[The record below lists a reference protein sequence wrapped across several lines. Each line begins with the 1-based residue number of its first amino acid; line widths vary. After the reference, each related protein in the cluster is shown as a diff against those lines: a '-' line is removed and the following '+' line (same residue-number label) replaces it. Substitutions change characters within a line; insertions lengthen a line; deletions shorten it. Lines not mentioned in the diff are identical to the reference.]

1 MTIVSTINSTTRRV
15 PTWALYIA
23 LAVPAVW
30 LTYALFTNQLG
41 SDPIRTYEHE
51 IGEWALKLIIAGL
64 MITPLRDWFKLNL
77 VKFRRAIGLMA
88 FLYAFLHLAAYL
100 WLDQGFIVSEI
111 WKDIVKRPY
120 ITFGMASVLMMLPL
134 ALTSN
139 NLSIRKMG
147 PAKWNKLHK
156 LVYLAGIG
164 AVMHF
169 LLLTKTWEV
178 EPAIYALILFVLLT
192 HRVMKLRT
200 QRMRGLTA

>member
-1 MTIVSTINSTTRRV
+1 
-15 PTWALYIA
+15 
-23 LAVPAVW
+23 
-30 LTYALFTNQLG
+30 
-41 SDPIRTYEHE
+41 
-51 IGEWALKLIIAGL
+51 

-192 HRVMKLRT
+192 HRVMKLRK